1 MIVFIYYINNGGI
14 KMTKKVIVPKE
25 FEKYLRPSLE
35 AKGFEVISL
44 VSENESAILEHKDA
58 SGIVINTSPLS
69 KEILDQM
76 PNLKIISRF
85 GVGYNNVD
93 LDYTNERGTYVTNTP
108 AGNEVSVAENAVTD
122 MLLISKDLYNVSKH
136 MRNGDNE
143 YAFDNPSRDL
153 RGKTVGII
161 GYGNI
166 GKYVAKLLSR
176 FGVNILIWNRTEK
189 ESQYGTFV
197 EWDDLLKQSD
207 FVSLHLPAVKGTIG
221 SINKESFKM
230 MKNSAY
236 IINFARGAVINQADL
251 VSALKDG
258 EIAGAG
264 LDVYE
269 TEPLPMDSELRK
281 LDNVFLTPHSA
292 SNSIESFTKIANMD
306 VSEINK
312 VLNGEKPDHCVNGL

>member
-1 MIVFIYYINNGGI
+1 
-14 KMTKKVIVPKE
+14 MTKKVIVPKE
-25 FEKYLRPSLE
+25 FENYLRQSLE
-35 AKGFEVISL
+35 SKGFEVISL
-44 VSENESAILEHKDA
+44 VSENENAILEHKDA

-69 KEILDQM
+69 KDILDQM

-93 LDYTNERGTYVTNTP
+93 LDYTNKRGIYVTNTP
-108 AGNEVSVAENAVTD
+108 AGNEISVAENAVTD
-122 MLLISKDLYNVSKH
+122 MLLISKDLYNVSQH
-136 MRNGDNE
+136 MRNGDNA

-166 GKYVAKLLSR
+166 GQYVAKLLSS
-176 FGVNILIWNRTEK
+176 FGVNILIWNRSKK

-221 SINKESFKM
+221 SINKESFKI

-258 EIAGAG
+258 DIAGAG

-306 VSEINK
+306 VSEISK